1 MTHPNRRSFIH
12 RSFAISTGLLIAAT
26 GLHAQD
32 TQSTDQSTTAP
43 GAFVRVAQKL
53 DKGGTF
59 YLIWDIGGAIRAALD
74 SLGRAANLAGEP
86 RAALGVPIVKSVATE
101 LGLANLGYL
110 GISRAKDSDGRRQ
123 VVFLQA
129 PEPKGLLTLGGE
141 PRDLE
146 LLKYYPP
153 ETLALLATSLEFS
166 RIIPIVESTAR
177 ASTGAMGRQQVRDAL
192 RKVRERDGVDLELLL
207 NSLGN
212 EFSAG
217 FWLDPEETI
226 EVKGPRNNTAKIPR
240 PRVAVALNTTS
251 DTLFRLIITWH
262 ESNSNAGTVGTYQGW
277 ETLVGPESPDVPG
290 IAPIIAYRPGATVF
304 VESTSTLALIT
315 NSYSTRNDVQSSP
328 EWKSMAAKLPVK
340 RLKAVYVSP
349 RSIRALSDAVQS
361 APAANRREREIRSR
375 VADLI
380 KWYGTGSLTITTY
393 EDEGFLSV
401 TVTEK
406 N

>member
-1 MTHPNRRSFIH
+1 
-12 RSFAISTGLLIAAT
+12 
-26 GLHAQD
+26 
-32 TQSTDQSTTAP
+32 
-43 GAFVRVAQKL
+43 
-53 DKGGTF
+53 
-59 YLIWDIGGAIRAALD
+59 
-74 SLGRAANLAGEP
+74 
-86 RAALGVPIVKSVATE
+86 
-101 LGLANLGYL
+101 
-110 GISRAKDSDGRRQ
+110 
-123 VVFLQA
+123 
-129 PEPKGLLTLGGE
+129 
-141 PRDLE
+141 
-146 LLKYYPP
+146 
-153 ETLALLATSLEFS
+153 
-166 RIIPIVESTAR
+166 
-177 ASTGAMGRQQVRDAL
+177 MGRQQVRDAL

-315 NSYSTRNDVQSSP
+315 NSYSTGNDVQSSP

-349 RSIRALSDAVQS
+349 RSIRALSDAVQNT
-361 APAANRREREIRSR
+361 PAANRREREIRSR

-380 KWYGTGSLTITTY
+380 KWYGTGTLTIATY

-401 TVTEK
+401 TVTAK